1 MKGKW
6 VSSIMAGIFI
16 AMGAMVYLSV
26 PNTLIGS
33 MLFATGIFLVLN
45 LHNMLITRVCPLMVY
60 DHKYHWTDI
69 GISWIGNGLGTL
81 AAALIVYFTR
91 FETVISNSVKTIAE
105 TKLSDT
111 PQSLFLLGIL
121 CACFVAF
128 AVLIGAKQEQGSF
141 GQIFYVWLF
150 ITAFVFCGFEHIV
163 ADMFYLSCYALYFGA
178 EALSVIK
185 VLGCVTAGNLAG
197 GLFIAWAVRK
207 LDKKDAASSRTLERA
222 EIFAREYGFDKAY
235 GSYEERCE
243 DPEVE
248 LIYIATPHSCHY
260 ENMELCI
267 RHKKPVLC
275 EKSFTL
281 NAGEAERIKALAR
294 QEQVFAAEA
303 IWTRYMPSR
312 HMIQEI
318 IDSGIIGDISVLTA
332 NLSYPITRKER
343 IMRPE
348 LAGGALLDI
357 GVYGLNFALM
367 HFGTDIERIESSVR
381 MTDTG
386 VDGMESITIF
396 FRSGRMAVLT
406 HDIYGRS
413 DRKGIFYGE
422 KGYIIVENIN
432 NPQSISVY
440 DTEDRLIKKTEVPDQ
455 ISGYEYEVLECMEA
469 VRAGEKESTS
479 MPLDD
484 SIEVMRI
491 MDQLRGQWGL
501 VYPQEREQ
509 QKQA

>member
-1 MKGKW
+1 
-6 VSSIMAGIFI
+6 
-16 AMGAMVYLSV
+16 
-26 PNTLIGS
+26 
-33 MLFATGIFLVLN
+33 
-45 LHNMLITRVCPLMVY
+45 
-60 DHKYHWTDI
+60 
-69 GISWIGNGLGTL
+69 
-81 AAALIVYFTR
+81 
-91 FETVISNSVKTIAE
+91 
-105 TKLSDT
+105 
-111 PQSLFLLGIL
+111 
-121 CACFVAF
+121 
-128 AVLIGAKQEQGSF
+128 
-141 GQIFYVWLF
+141 
-150 ITAFVFCGFEHIV
+150 
-163 ADMFYLSCYALYFGA
+163 
-178 EALSVIK
+178 
-185 VLGCVTAGNLAG
+185 
-197 GLFIAWAVRK
+197 
-207 LDKKDAASSRTLERA
+207 
-222 EIFAREYGFDKAY
+222 
-235 GSYEERCE
+235 
-243 DPEVE
+243 
-248 LIYIATPHSCHY
+248 
-260 ENMELCI
+260 
-267 RHKKPVLC
+267 
-275 EKSFTL
+275 
-281 NAGEAERIKALAR
+281 
-294 QEQVFAAEA
+294 
-303 IWTRYMPSR
+303 
-312 HMIQEI
+312 
-318 IDSGIIGDISVLTA
+318 
-332 NLSYPITRKER
+332 
-343 IMRPE
+343 MRPE

-501 VYPQEREQ
+501 VYPQEREH

>member
-1 MKGKW
+1 M
-6 VSSIMAGIFI
+6 
-16 AMGAMVYLSV
+16 
-26 PNTLIGS
+26 
-33 MLFATGIFLVLN
+33 
-45 LHNMLITRVCPLMVY
+45 
-60 DHKYHWTDI
+60 
-69 GISWIGNGLGTL
+69 
-81 AAALIVYFTR
+81 
-91 FETVISNSVKTIAE
+91 
-105 TKLSDT
+105 
-111 PQSLFLLGIL
+111 
-121 CACFVAF
+121 
-128 AVLIGAKQEQGSF
+128 
-141 GQIFYVWLF
+141 
-150 ITAFVFCGFEHIV
+150 
-163 ADMFYLSCYALYFGA
+163 
-178 EALSVIK
+178 
-185 VLGCVTAGNLAG
+185 
-197 GLFIAWAVRK
+197 
-207 LDKKDAASSRTLERA
+207 
-222 EIFAREYGFDKAY
+222 
-235 GSYEERCE
+235 
-243 DPEVE
+243 
-248 LIYIATPHSCHY
+248 
-260 ENMELCI
+260 
-267 RHKKPVLC
+267 
-275 EKSFTL
+275 
-281 NAGEAERIKALAR
+281 
-294 QEQVFAAEA
+294 
-303 IWTRYMPSR
+303 YMPSR

-501 VYPQEREQ
+501 VYPQERAQ